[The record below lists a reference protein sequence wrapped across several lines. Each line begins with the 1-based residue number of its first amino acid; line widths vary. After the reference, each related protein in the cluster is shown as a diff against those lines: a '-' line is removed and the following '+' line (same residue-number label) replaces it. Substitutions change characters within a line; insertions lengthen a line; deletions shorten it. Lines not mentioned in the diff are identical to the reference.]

1 MARRPRLFAPGLLY
15 HVIARGNQRQAT
27 FLGDDDYEAYLH
39 RLELYRARYGVSLHA
54 YCLMPNHVHLLA
66 RTGAAPLAKFMQGLQ
81 QSYTQW
87 FNRVHEKVGHVFQG
101 RYRAIVCDSDEYLVT
116 LVRYIHLNPVRAGLA
131 PRPDL
136 YRYSGHRALL
146 AGQPTAL
153 LDPDPV
159 FRLLGGPAAYAR
171 FTQDGVDEGH
181 QPDFYATKDQQ
192 VLGGRAFVDRVTRR
206 AGHEASPAPREPLG
220 AALCRLERA
229 LGLASGVAR
238 GPDRQHDTATARA
251 LLALVLVRDRGY
263 RLTDVARI
271 LGRDPAT
278 VSVTVGRVA
287 RRVACDKSLAQTAE
301 RLGKCLEVKV

>member
-27 FLGDDDYEAYLH
+27 FLRDVDYDAYLH

-66 RTGAAPLAKFMQGLQ
+66 RTGTSPLAKFMQGLQ

-87 FNRVHEKVGHVFQG
+87 FNRAHEKVGHVFQG

-131 PRPDL
+131 SRPDL

-146 AGQPTAL
+146 TGQSSAL
-153 LDPDPV
+153 LDPEPV
-159 FRLLGGPAAYAR
+159 LRLLGGPDGYER
-171 FTQDGVDEGH
+171 FTREGAGEGH
-181 QPDFYATKDQQ
+181 QARLYETRDQQ
-192 VLGGRAFVDRVTRR
+192 VLGDQTFADRVTRK
-206 AGHEASPAPREPLG
+206 AGREATPPSREPLG
-220 AALCRLERA
+220 EALSRLETA
-229 LGLASGVAR
+229 LGLGTGVVEGRDRRHDVAAAR
-238 GPDRQHDTATARA
+238 G
-251 LLALVLVRDRGY
+251 LLALVLVRCRGY
-263 RLTDVARI
+263 RLTDVARL

-278 VSVTVGRVA
+278 LSVTVGRLA
-287 RRVACDKSLAQTAE
+287 RRLAGDEGLAAMAE
-301 RLGKCLEVKV
+301 RLKNV